1 VLSCNQNSSIIQA
14 SLHFSNNIQGKME
27 RSHVGA
33 SSRARTFSMP
43 LSLHIAYSVSLPV
56 VIGTWISILSNSHV
70 TSALRPVSRSKRT
83 TAASGQVVFSTR
95 SFMFSP
101 PCGAK
106 GYPPPWRCH
115 ERRQQRSG
123 PTFPSWARSTP
134 ATLLLCR
141 FLVNRDE
148 HPTADPGWGTPPN
161 RAAGWLGY
169 SAAVGRPSAHGSP
182 SAPAAPCSLPSG
194 RQQLVG
200 GAEELVADAR
210 QRHARPG

>member
-1 VLSCNQNSSIIQA
+1 VLSRNQNSSIIQA
-14 SLHFSNNIQGKME
+14 SLHFSNDIQGKME

-101 PCGAK
+101 PCSAK

-148 HPTADPGWGTPPN
+148 HPAADPGRGNATEPGCRLARLPCRGGSTFGARFPP
-161 RAAGWLGY
+161 RPQPLHVRFRQAASSS
-169 SAAVGRPSAHGSP
+169 SAGPKNS
-182 SAPAAPCSLPSG
+182 
-194 RQQLVG
+194 
-200 GAEELVADAR
+200 
-210 QRHARPG
+210 